1 MAAGRDAVERNSD
14 GSYDAVDS
22 GGFGK
27 DYHGQDAFGEHIGG
41 TGIGGSH
48 FGGFEEGHVG
58 LDKDNT
64 GKYEK
69 LSSEALAQTE
79 SMPKS
84 AFEADNGNESEEE
97 AGSGMRDSLRDLSSG
112 SSEENSNVGSMDT
125 SFQIGGIEDEER
137 TKAKAELDRKERE
150 LNEAGRR
157 SKEMGE
163 FLDKQLD
170 EFAKEAEEVEN
181 MGFLDKT
188 KDTLFG
194 GKRSDLR
201 QRIES
206 FATSN
211 GIELDDETR
220 MGMTTAGKEREAIK
234 SALEKIS
241 KETKSKLEANLEAAQ
256 TAYDTAKAEY
266 DKLESSFTDKMKE
279 DKPKE
284 TNMSKA
290 TPGKSD
296 YETKANKD
304 STKEV
309 PKDLRNDFGNHAMD
323 TLKGA
328 TDRIADSFTKDA
340 LGLKSVEDFAREN
353 GLNPDKLSTMRAY
366 QAYQNKEIVKAI
378 PNVMKKVGG
387 YIVERIKDAFDPSQL
402 PERIR
407 NTLARYNA
415 ATLVGAAI
423 LSMNSG
429 AGLQASIDQA
439 LNMVDPEDQ
448 TAVSD
453 FLEDILKD
461 RDTVKDL
468 SNAVDGALAPEENSN
483 TDELDSEIVNIGRKN
498 NTDYDDFNAGIGSS
512 ASDADVK
519 VFIARNIKADPIL
532 RRMVEKLG
540 K

>member
-1 MAAGRDAVERNSD
+1 MLENDNMGH
-14 GSYDAVDS
+14 
-22 GGFGK
+22 GK
-27 DYHGQDAFGEHIGG
+27 DYAGEDVFGGNIGG
-41 TGIGGSH
+41 TNGGDGADRDS
-48 FGGFEEGHVG
+48 GFDAPDIDTNE
-58 LDKDNT
+58 
-64 GKYEK
+64 
-69 LSSEALAQTE
+69 LSNTE
-79 SMPKS
+79 SS
-84 AFEADNGNESEEE
+84 FEGE
-97 AGSGMRDSLRDLSSG
+97 ATNVGDSLRENIQGVNEDTT
-112 SSEENSNVGSMDT
+112 ENSNTGSMDT
-125 SFQIGGIEDEER
+125 SFQIGGTEDEER

-150 LNEAGRR
+150 LHEAERR
-157 SKEMGE
+157 SKEMSE
-163 FLDKQLD
+163 FIDKQTA
-170 EFAKEAEEVEN
+170 EFAKDIKDVEN
-181 MGFLDKT
+181 MGFLDKA
-188 KDTLFG
+188 KDTMFG

-206 FATSN
+206 FATAN
-211 GIELDDETR
+211 GIELDDKTR
-220 MGMTTAGKEREAIK
+220 MGMTTAGKELEAIN
-234 SALEKIS
+234 SALEQIS
-241 KETKSKLEANLEAAQ
+241 KESKSKLKANLDAAQ
-256 TAYDTAKAEY
+256 TAYDNAKTEY

-279 DKPKE
+279 DKPKTEDKPKE

-290 TPGKSD
+290 KPGKSD

-309 PKDLRNDFGNHAMD
+309 PKETPSRNDFGNHAMD

-328 TDRIADSFTKDA
+328 TDKLTNSFTKDA
-340 LGLKSVEDFAREN
+340 LGLKSIEEFAREN
-353 GLNPDKLSTMRAY
+353 GYNPEKLSTMRAY
-366 QAYQNKEIVKAI
+366 QAYQNREIMKAI
-378 PNVMKKVGG
+378 PGVLKQVGG

-402 PERIR
+402 PERVR

-439 LNMVDPEDQ
+439 LTIVDPEDQ

-453 FLEDILKD
+453 FLEDVLKD
-461 RDTVKDL
+461 GDTVKDL

-483 TDELDSEIVNIGRKN
+483 TSELDEEIVNIGRKN
-498 NTDYDDFNAGIGSS
+498 NTDYDDFNAGLGTS

-532 RRMVEKLG
+532 RRMVAKLR